1 MRFARSTRVR
11 LLLVQVAILAVAA
24 AATATAVFE
33 LVTVPARNQEDQALF
48 DQWSAV
54 GNALDLR
61 DGQVVYPPGQLPA
74 TAAGTGQPVEIDVFT
89 RSGLLIQTQAQSMN
103 PTYLGQ

>member
-24 AATATAVFE
+24 AATATAIFE

-54 GNALDLR
+54 ASALDLR
-61 DGQVVYPPGQLPA
+61 DGQLVYPPGRLPE
-74 TAAGTGQPVEIDVFT
+74 TAPGTGAPVEIDVYAGG
-89 RSGLLIQTQAQSMN
+89 GLLLQTQAQS
-103 PTYLGQ
+103 LGP